1 MLGYMYDQGMGVAK
15 SSAQAF
21 DWYLK
26 AANQGYDEA
35 QLIVGYMYF
44 TGKGAKKNPAEAEAW
59 LQKAVAQGNA
69 KAQKMLDDIRIA
81 KK

>member
-1 MLGYMYDQGMGVAK
+1 MGVDK
-15 SSAQAF
+15 NISSAF

-26 AANQGYDEA
+26 AAEQGYDEA

-44 TGKGAKKNPAEAEAW
+44 TGKGAKKNPKAAEEW

-69 KAQKMLDDIRIA
+69 KAKKMLDDMRGV
-81 KK
+81 KE